1 MQSMISRITSSARR
15 KFLASALAVA
25 LAAGVGVLELA
36 KPVRA
41 ASPAPAAPALD
52 DNSVGALLAFDKAM
66 ENLAAHV
73 TPAVVNVAV
82 TSKASNTAMAEGD
95 DNGDDDNPMS
105 QFFGQQFGFPR
116 MRPQQPQIEH
126 GVGSGVII
134 SPDGYIVTNN
144 HVVDGAVNIRVTT
157 SDKRVWDGKV
167 VGTDPLTDLAVI
179 KINGT
184 NLPSIPW
191 GNSSNLK
198 PGQLVLAFGN
208 PMGFRFTVT
217 RGIVSALNRPNP
229 FGKDPRQPG
238 GFIQTDAAINPGNSG
253 GALVNARGELVGIN
267 TFLVSAT
274 GGFSGMGFAIPSQLA
289 QHVADSLARNGK
301 VVHPRVGIGI
311 SDVTPENAQFFNLKD
326 ASGALVTQVDSDS
339 PASRA
344 GLKVGDVVKKMNDTE
359 ITDATQFQVAVQEQ
373 QVGNKVNMEIVRD
386 GQHINVPV
394 TLEAMDAKKEM
405 ASNGPGEHG
414 KARWGIGLADLTSDA
429 REQLQLPNDVHG
441 ALVAQVQ
448 PGSPADN
455 AGLSRGDVIVQ
466 VNRKDVK
473 SASDVKQSLN
483 NVPAGKD
490 ALLLVYSRGG
500 NSFRVLHP
508 EQQPS

>member
-1 MQSMISRITSSARR
+1 
-15 KFLASALAVA
+15 
-25 LAAGVGVLELA
+25 
-36 KPVRA
+36 
-41 ASPAPAAPALD
+41 
-52 DNSVGALLAFDKAM
+52 
-66 ENLAAHV
+66 
-73 TPAVVNVAV
+73 
-82 TSKASNTAMAEGD
+82 
-95 DNGDDDNPMS
+95 
-105 QFFGQQFGFPR
+105 
-116 MRPQQPQIEH
+116 
-126 GVGSGVII
+126 
-134 SPDGYIVTNN
+134 
-144 HVVDGAVNIRVTT
+144 
-157 SDKRVWDGKV
+157 
-167 VGTDPLTDLAVI
+167 
-179 KINGT
+179 
-184 NLPSIPW
+184 
-191 GNSSNLK
+191 
-198 PGQLVLAFGN
+198 
-208 PMGFRFTVT
+208 MGFRFTVT

-229 FGKDPRQPG
+229 FGRDPRQPG

-289 QHVADSLARNGK
+289 EHVASSLARTGK

-326 ASGALVTQVDSDS
+326 ASGALVTQVEPDS

-386 GQHINVPV
+386 GKQINVPV

-405 ASNGPGEHG
+405 ASGDSKEHG

-429 REQLQLPNDVHG
+429 RNELQLPSDVHG

-455 AGLSRGDVIVQ
+455 AGLTRGDVIIQ
-466 VNRKDVK
+466 VNRTDVK
-473 SASDVKQSLN
+473 SAADVKQSLGN
-483 NVPAGKD
+483 IPAGKD